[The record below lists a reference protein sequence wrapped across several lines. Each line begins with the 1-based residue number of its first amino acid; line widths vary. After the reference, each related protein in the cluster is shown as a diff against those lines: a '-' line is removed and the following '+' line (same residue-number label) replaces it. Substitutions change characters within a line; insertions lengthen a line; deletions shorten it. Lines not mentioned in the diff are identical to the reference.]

1 MRQSAVW
8 VTLVLCATPSLAAG
22 LELRY
27 AALERLIAEQMFT
40 HDGRHYVRGS
50 PQDRCQYAYLEAP
63 RLGPANGR
71 LRITAKFSGR
81 SAMGL
86 FGRCVGM
93 GDSFD
98 FTVIA
103 TPVAKNGA
111 IGLEGVNV
119 TTLRDSYYIRRV
131 RDALAQ
137 SFAKDFKID
146 VREQAAK
153 LLGQTQEKSAEKS
166 AVTTELK
173 DFALSQVSLTDDAIV
188 LEVEFKLV
196 VK

>member
-8 VTLVLCATPSLAAG
+8 VTLALCAMPSLAAG

-63 RLGPANGR
+63 HLGPASGR

-81 SAMGL
+81 SAVGL

-98 FTVIA
+98 FTVTA

-111 IGLEGVNV
+111 IGLEGVDV
-119 TTLRDSYYIRRV
+119 TTQRDSYYIRRV

-146 VREQAAK
+146 VREQAKK
-153 LLGQTQEKSAEKS
+153 LLGQTPEKSPEKS

-173 DFALSQVSLTDDAIV
+173 DFALSQVSLTEEAIV